1 MISDLGAYRVFPA
14 VHILFRILSKK
25 ERVIMWV
32 IWVCVVSYLVALSLQ
47 EEQKQQHESD
57 EHAWEEVRQVQ
68 EITSE

>member
-1 MISDLGAYRVFPA
+1 MIPNLDAYKAVPA
-14 VHILFRILSKK
+14 VRILFRILSKK

-47 EEQKQQHESD
+47 EEQKQQHESG
-57 EHAWEEVRQVQ
+57 EHAWEELKQTQ